1 MNKDRE
7 KLYTALSLWIN
18 HIETGDVNTS
28 KDDMLRLCSGD
39 RDIKRI
45 TSRFPTLSREQESY
59 LKDLRDLQHK
69 IIMGGEI

>member
-28 KDDMLRLCSGD
+28 KNSMLRLCAGD

-45 TSRFPTLSREQESY
+45 V
-59 LKDLRDLQHK
+59 
-69 IIMGGEI
+69 